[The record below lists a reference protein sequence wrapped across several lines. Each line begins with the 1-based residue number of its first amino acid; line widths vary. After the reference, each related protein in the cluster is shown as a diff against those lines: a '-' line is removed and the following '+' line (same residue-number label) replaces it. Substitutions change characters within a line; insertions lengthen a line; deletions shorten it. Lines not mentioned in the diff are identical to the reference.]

1 MTNFK
6 IYKRTAGHFKV
17 EVIKNYEFA
26 GEFDTT
32 DSTLID
38 DIQDWLD
45 GKTEFMNFDT
55 RAELEFHVREL
66 AGINNNIIGG
76 VDWTETIMQ
85 LFDLKL

>member
-17 EVIKNYEFA
+17 EVLINYEFR

-38 DIQDWLD
+38 DIQDWKD
-45 GKTEFMNFDT
+45 GKSEFMNFDT
-55 RAELEFHVREL
+55 RAELEFSVREL
-66 AGINNNIIGG
+66 AGIVSTTIGG
-76 VDWTETIMQ
+76 IDFSENINQ
-85 LFDLKL
+85 LFNL

>member
-6 IYKRTAGHFKV
+6 LYKRTRGHFKV
-17 EVIKNYEFA
+17 EVLINYEFA

-38 DIQDWLD
+38 DISDWLD

-55 RAELEFHVREL
+55 RAELEFYVREL
-66 AGINNNIIGG
+66 AGIVSTTIGG
-76 VDWTETIMQ
+76 VDFSDSINQ
-85 LFDLKL
+85 LFNL

>member
-6 IYKRTAGHFKV
+6 IYKRTKGHFKV
-17 EVIKNYEFA
+17 EVLINYEFR

-38 DIQDWLD
+38 DISDWLD
-45 GKTEFMNFDT
+45 GETEFMNFDT

-66 AGINNNIIGG
+66 AGIVNKYFDLDDFSDSIN
-76 VDWTETIMQ
+76 Q
-85 LFDLKL
+85 LFKL

>member
-17 EVIKNYEFA
+17 EVLINYEFA

-38 DIQDWLD
+38 DISDWLD
-45 GKTEFMNFDT
+45 GATDFMNFDT
-55 RAELEFHVREL
+55 RAELEFHVRER
-66 AGINNNIIGG
+66 AGIVSTIIGG
-76 VDWTETIMQ
+76 VDFSDSINQ
-85 LFDLKL
+85 LFNL

>member
-6 IYKRTAGHFKV
+6 IYKRTKGHFKV
-17 EVIKNYEFA
+17 EVLINYEFR

-38 DIQDWLD
+38 DISDWLD
-45 GKTEFMNFDT
+45 GATEFMNFDT

-76 VDWTETIMQ
+76 VDWTETINQ

>member
-6 IYKRTAGHFKV
+6 LYKRTKGHFKV
-17 EVIKNYEFA
+17 EVLINYEFA

-38 DIQDWLD
+38 DISDWLD

-55 RAELEFHVREL
+55 RAELEFRVREL
-66 AGINNNIIGG
+66 AGIVSTTIAG
-76 VDWTETIMQ
+76 VDFSKQINQ
-85 LFDLKL
+85 LFKL

>member
-6 IYKRTAGHFKV
+6 LYKRTKGHFKV
-17 EVIKNYEFA
+17 EVLINFEFR

-38 DIQDWLD
+38 DISDWLD
-45 GKTEFMNFDT
+45 GATEFMNFDT

-76 VDWTETIMQ
+76 VDWTETINQ

>member
-26 GEFDTT
+26 GEFETT

-55 RAELEFHVREL
+55 RAELEFRVREL
-66 AGINNNIIGG
+66 AGIVSTTIGG
-76 VDWTETIMQ
+76 VDFSESINQ
-85 LFDLKL
+85 LFSL

>member
-17 EVIKNYEFA
+17 EVLINYEFR

-38 DIQDWLD
+38 DISEWLD
-45 GKTEFMNFDT
+45 GSTEFLNFDT
-55 RAELEFHVREL
+55 RAELEFRVREL
-66 AGINNNIIGG
+66 AGIVSTTIAG
-76 VDWTETIMQ
+76 VDFSDSINQ
-85 LFDLKL
+85 LFNL

>member
-6 IYKRTAGHFKV
+6 IYKRNAGHFKI
-17 EVIKNYEFA
+17 EVLINYEFR

-38 DIQDWLD
+38 DISDWLN
-45 GKTEFMNFDT
+45 GETEFMNFDT

-66 AGINNNIIGG
+66 AGIVSTTIGG
-76 VDWTETIMQ
+76 VDFSKQINQ
-85 LFDLKL
+85 LFNL

>member
-6 IYKRTAGHFKV
+6 IYKRTKGHFKV

-38 DIQDWLD
+38 DISDWLD
-45 GKTEFMNFDT
+45 GKTEFMNFGT

-66 AGINNNIIGG
+66 AGIVSTTIGG
-76 VDWTETIMQ
+76 VDFSESINQ
-85 LFDLKL
+85 LFSL

>member
-6 IYKRTAGHFKV
+6 IYKRTKGHFKV
-17 EVIKNYEFA
+17 EVLINYEFR

-38 DIQDWLD
+38 DISDWLD

-55 RAELEFHVREL
+55 RSELEFHVREL
-66 AGINNNIIGG
+66 AGIVSTTIAG
-76 VDWTETIMQ
+76 VDFSKQINK
-85 LFDLKL
+85 LFNL